1 MRILIVSDAAPPQ
14 VNGVVRTLTE
24 LITRLTKLGH
34 MVRLIGP
41 AEFRTV
47 PMPTY
52 PEIPLAVL
60 PGRKLGAMIEEFK
73 PEAVHIATEGPLGL
87 AARRYCIA
95 HSYPFTT
102 AYHTRFP
109 QYLKPR
115 FGVPEAWTYA
125 ALRRFHAKSQRVMVS
140 TESVERELKQH
151 GFGNIVRWGRGV
163 DTERFQPRAKD
174 FLPFPRPIFLHVGRV
189 ALEKNLEDF
198 LSLDLPGTKLVVG
211 EGPARRQLEA
221 RFPEAKFVGFK
232 ENGELARYYSASD
245 VFVLPSKTETFG
257 LVLLEALASGLPV
270 AAYPVSGPIDVIGS
284 SGTGVLHENL
294 RQAALNALAIDPALC
309 RARALQFSW
318 DESVAQFL
326 DNIQAIDKA
335 KAA

>member
-151 GFGNIVRWGRGV
+151 GFGNIVRLGRGV
-163 DTERFQPRAKD
+163 DTERFQPRAK
-174 FLPFPRPIFLHVGRV
+174 
-189 ALEKNLEDF
+189 DF